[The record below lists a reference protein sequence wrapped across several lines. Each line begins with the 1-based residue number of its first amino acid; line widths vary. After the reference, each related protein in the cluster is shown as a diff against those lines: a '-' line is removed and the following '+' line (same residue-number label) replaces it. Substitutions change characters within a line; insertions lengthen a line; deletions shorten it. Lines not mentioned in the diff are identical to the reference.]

1 MVVSCLTWGGIRNVR
16 KEVKGMELTI
26 YEQNFKN
33 QPLYSNKFNLS
44 KEEKEQYLQ
53 MVPAWVK
60 EWQKELDNMYEVDKY
75 AA

>member
-1 MVVSCLTWGGIRNVR
+1 MVVSCWHEGVYEMLG
-16 KEVKGMELTI
+16 KEVKRMELAI

-33 QPLYSNKFNLS
+33 QPLYRNKFNLS

-60 EWQKELDNMYEVDKY
+60 KWQRELDNMYEVDKY